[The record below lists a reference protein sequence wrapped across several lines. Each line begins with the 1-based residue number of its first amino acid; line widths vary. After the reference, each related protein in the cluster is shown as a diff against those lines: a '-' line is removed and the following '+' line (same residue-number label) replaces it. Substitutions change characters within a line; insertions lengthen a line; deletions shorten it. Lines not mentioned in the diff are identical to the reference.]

1 MGWLTSGSARTLVI
15 ESDEFSLRAAVVNVS
30 RRNPRVE
37 AVSQVLPRNVWT
49 ALPAVL
55 ERLSGV
61 RIPKRA
67 VVLSSDVVP
76 TVLRL
81 PLSPGSARSWH
92 QMQQLLRWEFDALVA
107 QHFVPRPL
115 GEILVC
121 RGLLTDEQY
130 RSIRESAGLD
140 DSTAGNLGDRAIERL
155 LEQTVMEHGQGSRS
169 DLDDCLAIQER
180 LEQPLPEEDLVCG
193 WAHPARTTASRNAVR
208 SADGLQPWFAC
219 GVLRSVRD
227 NWREELAQ
235 LGFRLAGIGPLAGCS
250 AGFGQLTGEDASIL
264 EIRPGRIG
272 LTEIRGG
279 RIEDVRLL
287 PVSQSAPTAE
297 QCQSVLDQKS
307 PHAIWLAGTHPDL
320 TGLAEHMAASLE
332 QPVKVLEPAKD
343 PGVHPP
349 GSMTPLIG
357 AAATISSAHLDK
369 SPVAAVVA
377 RDPAPPLRQR
387 PPFWWTSV
395 VCATVLLVGSVELL
409 TQQQFRSVDTDTNTK
424 EANLKVLK
432 DAADDVQRK
441 TEKIDQLNGQLTE
454 TQSTLNATK
463 TRSQFLNES
472 VPQRIQFVPALLTA
486 VAGASSE
493 SIVVNRISES
503 VTGSTEIE
511 AWSLTL
517 QAAQRCIQSLETRLK
532 PWGLVMQEPRVQSK
546 IGRLDLPG
554 YLIKLNFAE
563 IEAGSPNGS
572 GSSETDDQEPERSRP
587 QSAAPSQTTP
597 EGNTP

>member
-37 AVSQVLPRNVWT
+37 AVSQILPRNVWT
-49 ALPAVL
+49 ALPAAL

-81 PLSPGSARSWH
+81 PLSPGSARSWQ

-130 RSIRESAGLD
+130 RSVRESAGLEE
-140 DSTAGNLGDRAIERL
+140 SAAGNLGDRAIERL

-193 WAHPARTTASRNAVR
+193 WAHPARTTESRNAAR
-208 SADGLQPWFAC
+208 SVDGLQPWFAC
-219 GVLRSVRD
+219 GMLRSVRD

-250 AGFGQLTGEDASIL
+250 TGFGQLTGEDASIL

-272 LTEIRGG
+272 LTEIRAG

-343 PGVHPP
+343 PGVHAP

-357 AAATISSAHLDK
+357 AASSIPSVHLDK

-387 PPFWWTSV
+387 PPFWWTAV
-395 VCATVLLVGSVELL
+395 VCATVLLIGSVEFL
-409 TQQQFRSVDTDTNTK
+409 TQQQFREVDTNTNTEEEK
-424 EANLKVLK
+424 LALYKGEAER
-432 DAADDVQRK
+432 VQRK
-441 TEKIDQLNGQLTE
+441 TEKINQLNGQLTE
-454 TQSTLNATK
+454 TQSTLEVTT